1 MLFFLS
7 CFILI
12 PRNIEPKFNCFP
24 FSLELS
30 FKILLSRYI
39 EPHWISKYHWRE
51 GEGVNL
57 FWNNETT
64 LNIEIFVSPLFHSN
78 WRCVQNIL
86 DAMHWFPILIFSC
99 DWKWGSKDYRFE
111 KFNPL
116 LLPLIV
122 ISIGRGLSY
131 LICEVLNALL
141 NSQ

>member
-1 MLFFLS
+1 MNFVIFVVMFYFDTKKYWTRIQLFS
-7 CFILI
+7 IFIGI
-12 PRNIEPKFNCFP
+12 EFQNIIVALYWTP
-24 FSLELS
+24 LD
-30 FKILLSRYI
+30 FKIPLKRG
-39 EPHWISKYHWRE
+39 RR
-51 GEGVNL
+51 VNL

-86 DAMHWFPILIFSC
+86 DAMHWFPILIFSY

-122 ISIGRGLSY
+122 IFIGRGL
-131 LICEVLNALL
+131 
-141 NSQ
+141 

>member
-1 MLFFLS
+1 MNFVIFLS

-12 PRNIEPKFNCFP
+12 PRNIEPEFNCFP

-51 GEGVNL
+51 VEGVNL

-122 ISIGRGLSY
+122 ISIGRGL
-131 LICEVLNALL
+131 
-141 NSQ
+141 